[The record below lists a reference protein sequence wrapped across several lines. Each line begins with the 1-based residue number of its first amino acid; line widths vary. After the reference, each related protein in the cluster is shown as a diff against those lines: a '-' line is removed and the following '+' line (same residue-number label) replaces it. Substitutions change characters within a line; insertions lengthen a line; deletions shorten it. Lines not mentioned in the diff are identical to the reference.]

1 MQRDD
6 LIIDNMLII
15 DDDGMPKA
23 PTIRQLMDKDVRTL
37 YEQDKSEGKTE
48 YIKQCIVIYYLGDP
62 KSPAKQQGLSD
73 AEALKMGIEQAG
85 LPASYHPTALML
97 KIIRRYYAQRIG
109 EAGRVVENLLKTLH
123 NINLSLDVINSIL
136 NEKLR
141 DKANI
146 TLENADIIMDLT
158 DKVSDKAKEMPKIL
172 KALNEAK
179 ENLMYEKESETA
191 RGGNVV
197 SSSMDASAYN

>member
-1 MQRDD
+1 
-6 LIIDNMLII
+6 MLII

-73 AEALKMGIEQAG
+73 AEALKMAIEQAG

-172 KALNEAK
+172 KALSEAK

>member
-1 MQRDD
+1 MLVVDD
-6 LIIDNMLII
+6 N
-15 DDDGMPKA
+15 GVPKA
-23 PTIRQLMDKDVRTL
+23 PSIRQLMDKDIKSL
-37 YEQDKSEGKTE
+37 YEQDKTSDKTE

-73 AEALKMGIEQAG
+73 AEALKMAIEQAG

-97 KIIRRYYAQRIG
+97 KIIRRYYAQQIG

-123 NINLSLDVINSIL
+123 NVNLSIDAINDIL

-141 DKANI
+141 DRANLS
-146 TLENADIIMDLT
+146 LENADIIMSLT
-158 DKVSDKAKEMPKIL
+158 DKVADKAKEMPKIL
-172 KALNEAK
+172 KALEEAK
-179 ENLMYEKESETA
+179 ENLMYEKEAEVA
-191 RGGNVV
+191 RGGNAV